1 MPKCPKSIPTT
12 SRGTRST
19 GSSDAHS
26 KAKDDDVNQAQMM
39 QQLKKMQQEM
49 ARVQDELANTTV
61 EGSAAGGV
69 VTCSVNGEYRVT
81 KLTIKP
87 EAVDPE
93 DIDTLEDLV
102 VVALNDAIVKAKAL
116 SEQKMGKLTG
126 GMKIPG
132 LM

>member
-1 MPKCPKSIPTT
+1 
-12 SRGTRST
+12 
-19 GSSDAHS
+19 
-26 KAKDDDVNQAQMM
+26 VNQAQMM
-39 QQLKKMQQEM
+39 QQLKKMQQDM
-49 ARVQDELANTTV
+49 ARVQDELANTIV
-61 EGSAAGGV
+61 EGSASGGV
-69 VTCSVNGEYRVT
+69 VTCSVNGEFRIT

-93 DIDTLEDLV
+93 DIETLEDLV

-116 SEQKMGKLTG
+116 SEQKMGRLTG

>member
-1 MPKCPKSIPTT
+1 
-12 SRGTRST
+12 
-19 GSSDAHS
+19 
-26 KAKDDDVNQAQMM
+26 MM

-49 ARVQDELANTTV
+49 ARVQDELANTVV
-61 EGSAAGGV
+61 EGTAAAGV
-69 VTCSVNGEYRVT
+69 VTCAMNGEYRIT

-87 EAVDPE
+87 EAVDPA
-93 DIDTLEDLV
+93 DIETLEDLV

-116 SEQKMGKLTG
+116 SEQKMGRLTG